1 MGGRARAPVL
11 PFLLFLAAGLI
22 SYSINRNLKFV
33 FWDEFLWHPDVA
45 RLAREAIASRDWAA
59 LLHPTRWQ
67 YPPLFFWVDGAL
79 VGLLGE
85 SFAVFRLP
93 SIVSSALLAPWA
105 YLIGRAAGGERAGI
119 LAGLYAL
126 LLPLAHRYGSA
137 LLVDPLQ
144 AALVG
149 AALLAF
155 VRAETRGGSL
165 FPAGTLAALAVSTK
179 YTSLLLP
186 AALLLVLLA
195 DRVRSGASVRRRAP
209 IEIVLFA
216 ALSFFPLLLLREE
229 DRALLRAMAFWRSLP
244 FDWADLFRVVPA
256 PLFVFALLA
265 PLLRASFS
273 RAMRGPVLFLA
284 LWLLFFFW
292 GRRQMNWLLPAAVPL
307 AALAGHATAVWV
319 GGRRSLLAVSAAAA
333 ILLYG
338 GYRSAREILI
348 YRETERIYNEAAAY
362 ANERVSP
369 DEIVVVDA
377 LPFESPLYLHS
388 STCNAR
394 FACYREGRLALLVPW
409 VFENYKR
416 RGFDGAAWGEVHERE
431 IRETWRLEKRFLAN
445 GRPILEIYANPAFL
459 PRSEKNGPPEA
470 GP

>member
-1 MGGRARAPVL
+1 M
-11 PFLLFLAAGLI
+11 
-22 SYSINRNLKFV
+22 
-33 FWDEFLWHPDVA
+33 A
-45 RLAREAIASRDWAA
+45 RLAREAIPSRDWAA

-67 YPPLFFWVDGAL
+67 YPPLFFWVDGVL
-79 VGLLGE
+79 VRLLGE
-85 SFAVFRLP
+85 PLAVFRLP
-93 SIVSSALLAPWA
+93 SIVSSAFLAPLA
-105 YLIGRAAGGERAGI
+105 YSIGRAAGGERSGL
-119 LAGLYAL
+119 LAGCYAL

-137 LLVDPLQ
+137 LLVDPFQ

-165 FPAGTLAALAVSTK
+165 IPAGALCALAVSTK

-195 DRVRSGASVRRRAP
+195 DRARRGASERKRAA

-216 ALSFFPLLLLREE
+216 LLSLLPLLFLRQE

-244 FDWADLFRVVPA
+244 FDWADLFRAVPA
-256 PLFVFALLA
+256 PLFVLALLA
-265 PLLRASFS
+265 PLLRARFP
-273 RAMRGPVLFLA
+273 RVMRGPYLFLV

-292 GRRQMNWLLPAAVPL
+292 GRRQMNWLLPASVPL
-307 AALAGHATAVWV
+307 AVLAGRATAVWTE
-319 GGRRSLLAVSAAAA
+319 GRRSLLAVSAAAA
-333 ILLYG
+333 VLLYG

-348 YRETERIYNEAAAY
+348 YRETERIYSEAAAY
-362 ANERVSP
+362 ANDHVPPEGV
-369 DEIVVVDA
+369 VVVDA

-409 VFENYKR
+409 VFENYKL
-416 RGFDGAAWGEVHERE
+416 RGFDGSAWGEVHERE
-431 IRETWRLEKRFLAN
+431 IRETWRLEKRFLVD
-445 GRPILEIYANPAFL
+445 GRPILEIYANPAFM
-459 PRSEKNGPPEA
+459 PRRGRAEPPEP